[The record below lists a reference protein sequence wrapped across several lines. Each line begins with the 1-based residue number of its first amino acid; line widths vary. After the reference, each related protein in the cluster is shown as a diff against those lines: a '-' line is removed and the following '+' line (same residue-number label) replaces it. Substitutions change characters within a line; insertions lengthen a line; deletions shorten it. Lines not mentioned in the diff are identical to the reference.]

1 MAQVTRASTTYGNLA
16 YAEPMVAPQRQSQ
29 PSEYLQPKVRER
41 EEVVARPKVS
51 VRERNGVPLF
61 GAVGF
66 SAVAI
71 FAVLL
76 IQSLVQL
83 TVITD
88 STVRLKGE
96 LSSLQVQQAKLL
108 AQYELAFDLSTVEAK
123 VLENGS
129 MVKPQ
134 SGQIYT
140 IDLMESDSVVR
151 Y

>member
-1 MAQVTRASTTYGNLA
+1 
-16 YAEPMVAPQRQSQ
+16 MVAPQRNNQ
-29 PSEYLQPKVRER
+29 PNERLQPKVRER
-41 EEVVARPKVS
+41 EEVVARPKVELNEVS
-51 VRERNGVPLF
+51 KIPLF

-66 SAVAI
+66 TAVAI

-83 TVITD
+83 TIVTD
-88 STVRLKGE
+88 TTVRLKGE
-96 LSSLQVQQAKLL
+96 LSSLQVQQSKLL

-134 SGQIYT
+134 SSQIFT
-140 IDLMESDSVVR
+140 IDLMEGDSVVR
-151 Y
+151 YMS